1 MGFIICKMYL
11 KRKINLYKLAL
22 LALEDGSIYK
32 GISIGYCGNTLGEV
46 IFNTSITGYQE
57 IITDPSYIKQ
67 IVNFTNPH
75 VGNTGINN
83 EDIEYKKICV
93 SGLILNCMPNVI
105 ISNDRSNCS
114 LIEYLKTQKIV
125 CIANIDT
132 RSLTIHLRD
141 KGIQQGAII
150 TVKNINNKNIKIAK
164 KLARKKIKFKTIQL
178 NYRTKKYNYKIY
190 KFHIVVYD
198 FGTKYNIIRILKQL
212 GCCITI
218 ISYKTSF
225 QEIISMKPTGVLL
238 SNGPGNPEDYKDSL
252 NTIKQLCTNKIPLFG
267 ICLGHQL
274 LALASGA
281 KTKKMNFGH
290 HGSNHPILDIK
301 TGKIFITSQ
310 NHCFVVDE
318 YSLPKTIKITHRSI
332 FDGTLQGLERTD
344 CPALSFQGHPEANP
358 GPQDANL
365 LFYRF
370 IKKLN
375 S

>member
-1 MGFIICKMYL
+1 M
-11 KRKINLYKLAL
+11 YKLAL

-32 GISIGYCGNTLGEV
+32 GISIGYYGNTSGEV

-67 IVNFTNPH
+67 IVTFTNPH
-75 VGNTGINN
+75 IGNTGINN

-93 SGLILNCMPNVI
+93 SGLILNCIPSVL
-105 ISNDRSNCS
+105 ISNYRSNCS
-114 LIEYLKTQKIV
+114 LIEYLNNQHRV

-132 RSLTIHLRD
+132 RKLTIQLRD
-141 KGIQQGAII
+141 KGIKNGAII
-150 TVKNINNKNIKIAK
+150 TVNNINNNNIKLAI
-164 KLARKKIKFKTIQL
+164 KLARKNIKLKNINVIQL
-178 NYRTKKYNYKIY
+178 INYNKKKYNYKKY
-190 KFHIVVYD
+190 KYHIIVYD
-198 FGTKYNIIRILKQL
+198 FGTKYNIIRILKKL
-212 GCCITI
+212 GCRITI
-218 ISYKTSF
+218 VSYKTSF
-225 QEIISMKPTGVLL
+225 KEISSMNPDGVVV
-238 SNGPGNPEDYKDSL
+238 SNGPGNPEDFKGSIY
-252 NTIKQLCTNKIPLFG
+252 TIKKLCKNKIPLFG

-281 KTKKMNFGH
+281 KTIKMNFGH

-318 YSLPKTIKITHRSI
+318 NTLPKNSKITHRSL
-332 FDGTLQGLERTD
+332 FDGTLQGLERID
-344 CPALSFQGHPEANP
+344 CPALSFQGHPESSP
-358 GPQDANL
+358 GPQDAYL

-375 S
+375 